1 MRSGMFFPLVAP
13 LSWLMRCRK
22 VPDTKVDPPRMAI
35 ERLSVPDTKVDPPR
49 MALEIV
55 TKRWALPWSSES
67 AGRGKL
73 VEDAEFSGLD
83 GVLEEEAS
91 EEWLHR
97 GRVLRRL
104 RWTCELA

>member
-1 MRSGMFFPLVAP
+1 MAIDHLQ
-13 LSWLMRCRK
+13 

-55 TKRWALPWSSES
+55 TLKRWALPWSSVS

-91 EEWLHR
+91 EEYLRR
-97 GRVLRRL
+97 GPVHRRL